1 MEIIAVVFGYLLGSI
16 PFALLLTRRQGIELR
31 NVGSRNPGA
40 ANVLRSAGIGPAVA
54 VMLLDVGKGS
64 VAVAAA
70 RLMSDDVVVVTSAGL
85 AAIVGH
91 IYPVWCGFR
100 GGKGVAASAGVFA
113 LLAPLATAIA
123 VLVFVGTI
131 AATRFISAGSIAG
144 ALALPVAAAVGNQPN
159 PVVAGALLAAA
170 IVLVRHRDNVSRLV
184 AGNEGG
190 RGARVGFAFL
200 ARAVGALR
208 SPVVPSPRAS

>member
-1 MEIIAVVFGYLLGSI
+1 MEIVAIVFGYLLGSI

-54 VMLLDVGKGS
+54 VLLLDAAKGT
-64 VAVAAA
+64 VAVGTA
-70 RLMSDDVVVVTSAGL
+70 RVMSDDVAVATGAGL

-113 LLAPLATAIA
+113 VLAPLATLIAI
-123 VLVFVGTI
+123 LVFVATI

-144 ALALPVAAAVGNQPN
+144 ALALPVAAAVGNLPN
-159 PVVAGALLAAA
+159 PVVAGTLLAAV
-170 IVLVRHRDNVSRLV
+170 IVLVRHRDNVSRLM
-184 AGNEGG
+184 AGTERRIG
-190 RGARVGFAFL
+190 
-200 ARAVGALR
+200 LR
-208 SPVVPSPRAS
+208 L

>member
-113 LLAPLATAIA
+113 LLAPLATAVA

-184 AGNEGG
+184 AGTERRIG
-190 RGARVGFAFL
+190 
-200 ARAVGALR
+200 LR
-208 SPVVPSPRAS
+208 L

>member
-1 MEIIAVVFGYLLGSI
+1 METVAVVFGYLLGSI

-40 ANVLRSAGIGPAVA
+40 ANVLRAAGVGPAVA
-54 VMLLDVGKGS
+54 VMVLDAAKGTA
-64 VAVAAA
+64 AVAAA
-70 RLMSDDVVVVTSAGL
+70 RVMSDDVAVVTSAGL

-123 VLVFVGTI
+123 ALVFVGTI
-131 AATRFISAGSIAG
+131 AATRFVSAGSIAG
-144 ALALPVAAAVGNQPN
+144 ALALVVAAAAGNLPN
-159 PVVAGALLAAA
+159 PVVAGTLLAAA
-170 IVLVRHRDNVSRLV
+170 VVLVRHRDNVSRLM
-184 AGNEGG
+184 AGTERRIG
-190 RGARVGFAFL
+190 
-200 ARAVGALR
+200 LR
-208 SPVVPSPRAS
+208 L

>member
-1 MEIIAVVFGYLLGSI
+1 MTLITIGIGYLLGSI

-40 ANVLRSAGIGPAVA
+40 ANVLRAAGVGPAVT
-54 VMLLDVGKGS
+54 VMLLDAAKGTF
-64 VAVAAA
+64 AVTAA
-70 RLMSDDVVVVTSAGL
+70 RLMSDDVAVVTSAGV

-113 LLAPLATAIA
+113 VLAPLATAIA
-123 VLVFVGTI
+123 VVVFVGTI

-144 ALALPVAAAVGNQPN
+144 ALALPVAAAVAIVPN
-159 PVVAGALLAAA
+159 PVETGALLAAA
-170 IVLVRHRDNVSRLV
+170 LVIVRHRDNISRLL
-184 AGNEGG
+184 AGTEQRIG
-190 RGARVGFAFL
+190 
-200 ARAVGALR
+200 LR
-208 SPVVPSPRAS
+208 L

>member
-1 MEIIAVVFGYLLGSI
+1 MTFITIVIGYLLGSI

-54 VMLLDVGKGS
+54 VMLLDAGKGTA
-64 VAVAAA
+64 AVAAA
-70 RLMSDDVVVVTSAGL
+70 RLLSDDVVVVTAAGL

-123 VLVFVGTI
+123 VLVFVATI

-144 ALALPVAAAVGNQPN
+144 ALTLPVAAAVGNQPN
-159 PVVAGALLAAA
+159 PVVAGALLAAV

-184 AGNEGG
+184 AGTERRIGS
-190 RGARVGFAFL
+190 RL
-200 ARAVGALR
+200 
-208 SPVVPSPRAS
+208 

>member
-1 MEIIAVVFGYLLGSI
+1 MTFITIGIGYLLGSI

-40 ANVLRSAGIGPAVA
+40 ANVLRAAGVGPAVV
-54 VMLLDVGKGS
+54 VMLLDAAKGTL
-64 VAVAAA
+64 AVTAA
-70 RLMSDDVVVVTSAGL
+70 RLISNDLAVVTSAGI

-113 LLAPLATAIA
+113 VLAPLATAIA
-123 VLVFVGTI
+123 VLVFVAAI

-144 ALALPVAAAVGNQPN
+144 ALALPIAAAVGHVPG
-159 PVVAGALLAAA
+159 PIEAGALLAAA
-170 IVLVRHRDNVSRLV
+170 IVIVRHRDNVSRLI
-184 AGNEGG
+184 AGTERRIG
-190 RGARVGFAFL
+190 
-200 ARAVGALR
+200 LR
-208 SPVVPSPRAS
+208 L